1 MRRGDVCI
9 VFTPDDTHFSIAAAA
24 LSAGLH
30 VLMAKPLVKTLQH
43 HLQLL
48 ELAEKQGVL
57 VRGGRVTELVIPLCL
72 MVTPRRLPTVYSA

>member
-57 VRGGRVTELVIPLCL
+57 VSGGGAAGLTSFCCL
-72 MVTPRRLPTVYSA
+72 TAV